1 MDDLNG
7 IRIHIKGIVQGVGFR
22 PFVFGLATRLEL
34 TGWVRNT
41 SAGVDIELDGPS
53 QMLDRFIQ
61 NLETEFPPLA
71 RIDEITIE
79 PRRANGFNK
88 FEIIHSESIP
98 EAFQP
103 ISPDVAICPDCLH
116 ELFDPQDRRYLYPFI
131 NCTNCG
137 PRFTIIKDIPYD
149 RPKTTMGSFEMCP
162 ECLAE
167 YEDPLDRRFHAQ
179 PVACPN
185 CGPQIWMEFPGEKV
199 QVSDFEGTEKTI
211 AAVQEM
217 LCGGQIVAVKG
228 LGGYHLACDATN
240 PDAVN
245 RLREKKLRVDKPF
258 AVMMPDIETVESH
271 CYVTP
276 VERQALTSRE
286 RPIVIL
292 KCRPGSDVSNQ
303 VSPRQDTLGVMLPYT
318 PLHYLLFAPSRNE
331 ASNRR
336 SQTPPSVLVM
346 TSGNLSEEP
355 IASDN
360 EEARQRLGCL
370 ADAFLMHDRP
380 IQTRCDDSVL
390 RVLELPQGPPM
401 VIPLRRSRG
410 YAPFPVRL
418 PWETGSILAA
428 GAELKNT
435 FCITRER
442 YAFLSHHIGDLENFE
457 TLQSFE
463 EGIEHF
469 ERLFRVKPEALAY
482 DLHPD
487 YLATRYVLERS
498 AREGLPAIGV
508 QHHHAHISACMAEH
522 GLQDD
527 RPVIGVSFDGTGY
540 GVDGAIWGG
549 EFLLAD
555 YSGFMR
561 LAHLRY
567 VPLPGGD
574 KAIREPWRQA
584 LAWLDASGLAWEE
597 DLPPVI
603 EAVRVGNSSKKS
615 GYSSNELLR
624 VIRHQLHA
632 GINAPLTSSMGR
644 LFDAVA
650 ALVGVR
656 QLVNYEAQAA
666 IELEALA
673 DPYETNAYQFGI
685 RPTESTAPFEAAT
698 YPWLVDPAPVF
709 VEILS
714 DLRAGV
720 SIGKISARFHN
731 SAAQMVLEILLAM
744 RKTSG
749 VSDIA
754 LSGGVWQNM
763 LLLQKTVQ
771 LLSKDGFTVLVHNQ
785 VPTNDGGLALG
796 QAIITASHMKS
807 GTLPASS
814 NLQAGYPSSI

>member
-167 YEDPLDRRFHAQ
+167 YEDPMDRRFHAQ

-276 VERQALTSRE
+276 AERQALTSRE
-286 RPIVIL
+286 HP
-292 KCRPGSDVSNQ
+292 
-303 VSPRQDTLGVMLPYT
+303 
-318 PLHYLLFAPSRNE
+318 E
-331 ASNRR
+331 ASPGFGRFEPGI
-336 SQTPPSVLVM
+336 SQ
-346 TSGNLSEEP
+346 
-355 IASDN
+355 
-360 EEARQRLGCL
+360 
-370 ADAFLMHDRP
+370 
-380 IQTRCDDSVL
+380 
-390 RVLELPQGPPM
+390 
-401 VIPLRRSRG
+401 
-410 YAPFPVRL
+410 
-418 PWETGSILAA
+418 A
-428 GAELKNT
+428 G
-435 FCITRER
+435 
-442 YAFLSHHIGDLENFE
+442 H
-457 TLQSFE
+457 
-463 EGIEHF
+463 
-469 ERLFRVKPEALAY
+469 
-482 DLHPD
+482 
-487 YLATRYVLERS
+487 
-498 AREGLPAIGV
+498 
-508 QHHHAHISACMAEH
+508 
-522 GLQDD
+522 
-527 RPVIGVSFDGTGY
+527 
-540 GVDGAIWGG
+540 
-549 EFLLAD
+549 
-555 YSGFMR
+555 
-561 LAHLRY
+561 
-567 VPLPGGD
+567 PGG
-574 KAIREPWRQA
+574 
-584 LAWLDASGLAWEE
+584 
-597 DLPPVI
+597 
-603 EAVRVGNSSKKS
+603 
-615 GYSSNELLR
+615 
-624 VIRHQLHA
+624 
-632 GINAPLTSSMGR
+632 NAPLHS
-644 LFDAVA
+644 F
-650 ALVGVR
+650 
-656 QLVNYEAQAA
+656 
-666 IELEALA
+666 
-673 DPYETNAYQFGI
+673 
-685 RPTESTAPFEAAT
+685 
-698 YPWLVDPAPVF
+698 
-709 VEILS
+709 
-714 DLRAGV
+714 
-720 SIGKISARFHN
+720 
-731 SAAQMVLEILLAM
+731 
-744 RKTSG
+744 
-749 VSDIA
+749 
-754 LSGGVWQNM
+754 
-763 LLLQKTVQ
+763 
-771 LLSKDGFTVLVHNQ
+771 
-785 VPTNDGGLALG
+785 
-796 QAIITASHMKS
+796 
-807 GTLPASS
+807 TLPSFR
-814 NLQAGYPSSI
+814 PFKE